1 MNLTDIRRPSDEFSN
16 IAERIEHGIVTGL
29 IKAGYTGATLE
40 YEDTIRSVSFDALEE
55 LLDRI
60 YEIENR

>member
-1 MNLTDIRRPSDEFSN
+1 MK
-16 IAERIEHGIVTGL
+16 IAELETRSDRFHTIAKQIERGIMAALVQHG
-29 IKAGYTGATLE
+29 AGNETAK

-55 LLDRI
+55 LINRV

>member
-1 MNLTDIRRPSDEFSN
+1 MK
-16 IAERIEHGIVTGL
+16 IAEIEIRSDKFHSIAKQIEKGIVSAL
-29 IKAGYTGATLE
+29 IQHSAGMEASK

-55 LLDRI
+55 LINRV